1 MSRRTR
7 TSLVILLS
15 LLLGLFVSACAERKS
30 APTREVEPFRR
41 GELSVGVPRQP
52 AATVVVESEKS
63 AEALPAFEGK
73 TAPGVAGGAPPQE
86 SPGGGD
92 LVAPFDR
99 KIVKNATL
107 RLETEDVFG
116 ALNAVTLL
124 TNQYGGYVLSSRT
137 WYENERPRALYA
149 FAVPA
154 ERFEEAL
161 EQVRQLGK
169 VLDETTSGQD
179 VTDQYV
185 DLEAR
190 IRNLEAT
197 ANRIRSFL
205 DEARTV
211 EEALRVNEQLRYV
224 EEELER
230 LKARRNALEQR
241 TAYST
246 ITVEFVPPL
255 LKPEEKKPSTWSP
268 RTTFEEA
275 WRVLMAI
282 LQRTVDVAIWVA
294 VLGSPLLVVLVPIWL
309 VGRRMLAQ
317 GQRPNMPS

>member
-1 MSRRTR
+1 MSRSIR
-7 TSLVILLS
+7 ILLVVLAIS
-15 LLLGLFVSACAERKS
+15 FGIFASACGARK
-30 APTREVEPFRR
+30 APQDEGLVRAA
-41 GELSVGVPRQP
+41 RQP
-52 AATVVVESEKS
+52 AYVAPEAP
-63 AEALPAFEGK
+63 AEAII
-73 TAPGVAGGAPPQE
+73 APGGQEDLGVA
-86 SPGGGD
+86 PGGKEGVKIAPAPEEQPTRGD
-92 LVAPFDR
+92 VLVPFDR

-107 RLETEDVFG
+107 RLETENVFS

-137 WYENERPRALYA
+137 WYENEQPHAIYT

-154 ERFEEAL
+154 DRFEEAL
-161 EQVRQLGK
+161 EQVRRLGK
-169 VLDETTSGQD
+169 VLDESTSGQD

-230 LKARRNALEQR
+230 LKAQRNALEQR

-246 ITVEFVPPL
+246 ITVELVPPPL
-255 LKPEEKKPSTWSP
+255 EPKEEETTPWSP
-268 RTTFEEA
+268 RATFEEA
-275 WRVLMAI
+275 WRVLVAV
-282 LQRTVDVAIWVA
+282 LQRAVDVAIWVG
-294 VLGSPLLVVLVPIWL
+294 VLGSPLLVVLVPVVLI
-309 VGRRMLAQ
+309 GRRLLVQ
-317 GQRPNMPS
+317 GQRPPTPPA